1 MRIFDVVFSAFLI
14 VILSP
19 VILITTLL
27 IRAIL
32 GKPILFKQERPGL
45 HGKPFIFYK
54 FRTMRNDYDKQGNLL
69 SDEERV
75 TRFGNVLRKFSL
87 DELPQLWNVLKGDI
101 AFVGPRPLLMEYL
114 PLYTAEQAR
123 RHDVKPGIT
132 GWAQINGRNNVSWEE
147 KFKLDVWYVDHKS
160 VALDFKILA
169 KTLIVVLAGKN
180 TTQAGYATAPKFT
193 GKPDRELDHHS
204 R

>member
-19 VILITTLL
+19 VILLTALL

-45 HGKPFIFYK
+45 HGKPFMFYK

-75 TRFGNVLRKFSL
+75 TQFGNVLRKFSL
-87 DELPQLWNVLKGDI
+87 DELPQLWNVLRGDI

-123 RHDVKPGIT
+123 RHAVKPGIT
-132 GWAQINGRNNVSWEE
+132 GWAQINGRNNVNWEE

-169 KTLIVVLAGKN
+169 KTLIVVLVGKD
-180 TTQAGYATAPKFT
+180 TSQAGHATAPKFR
-193 GKPDRELDHHS
+193 GKRG
-204 R
+204 